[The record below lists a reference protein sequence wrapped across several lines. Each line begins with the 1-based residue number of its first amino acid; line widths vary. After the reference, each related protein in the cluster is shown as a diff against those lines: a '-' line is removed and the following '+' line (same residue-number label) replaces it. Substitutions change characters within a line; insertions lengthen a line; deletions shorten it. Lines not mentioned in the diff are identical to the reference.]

1 MGGIALGRLWD
12 TNPKIAF
19 VLHLLVCIAV
29 GLVLLSLIVARLS
42 LITVVVVGILFLVEV
57 IAIVLATIDAAQRGW
72 TRS

>member
-1 MGGIALGRLWD
+1 MAGVALGRLWD

-19 VLHLLVCIAV
+19 VLHLLVCVAV

-42 LITVVVVGILFLVEV
+42 LPTVVVVGILFLVEV
-57 IAIVLATIDAAQRGW
+57 IAFVPSTIDAAQRGW